1 MTNHSF
7 KSRVAAREWTVLI
20 CALAL
25 LLPSAARA
33 DLMLYPTRVVI
44 EGRQRGAQLQIIN
57 QGEKPETY
65 RIKLVNRR
73 MTDTGEIVVADKPEA
88 NEQFAAEM
96 LVYTPRQVTLQ
107 PGVSQTVRIAVRKPA
122 GLADGEYRSHL
133 QFDRVAD
140 ATAASDLEKIAQP
153 ENGKHAIV
161 LQTLIGASIPVIIRH
176 GETSATVTLESLKLL
191 PAKGDAS
198 PMLSFV
204 FNRQGNR
211 SVYGDVVAT
220 YAAPGKTPVEIA
232 NVGGIALYVPNTM
245 RKAQLP
251 LRLPTGVSLTGG
263 TITLRYVQPKDAGG
277 KPIAERSLVMP

>member
-1 MTNHSF
+1 MTNFSF
-7 KSRVAAREWTVLI
+7 KWRVTDWHPTVLFS
-20 CALAL
+20 ALAL
-25 LLPSAARA
+25 LTPSVARA
-33 DLMLYPTRVVI
+33 DFMLYPTRIVI
-44 EGRQRGAQLQIIN
+44 EGRQRGAQLQVVN
-57 QGEKPETY
+57 RGEKPATY

-88 NEQFAAEM
+88 NEQFADRM

-140 ATAASDLEKIAQP
+140 ATAASDLEKITKP
-153 ENGKHAIV
+153 EKGQVAIV
-161 LQTLIGASIPVIIRH
+161 LQALIGASIPVIIRQ
-176 GETSATVTLESLKLL
+176 GETSATVTLDSLALS

-204 FNRQGNR
+204 FHRQGNR

-220 YAAPGKTPVEIA
+220 YAAPGKKPVEIA

-251 LRLPTGVSLTGG
+251 LKLPKGANLHGG
-263 TITLRYVQPKDAGG
+263 TITLRYIQPNDAGG
-277 KPIAERSLVMP
+277 KLIAERALVMP

>member
-1 MTNHSF
+1 MTKFSF
-7 KSRVAAREWTVLI
+7 KWRVTHWHPTVLI
-20 CALAL
+20 SVVAL
-25 LLPSAARA
+25 LAPSAARA

-44 EGRQRGAQLQIIN
+44 EGRQRGAQLQIVN
-57 QGEKPETY
+57 RGEKPETY

-88 NEQFAAEM
+88 NEQFSDQM

-140 ATAASDLEKIAQP
+140 ATAASDLEKIAKP
-153 ENGKHAIV
+153 EKGQVAIV
-161 LQTLIGASIPVIIRH
+161 LQALIGASIPVIIRQ
-176 GETSATVTLESLKLL
+176 GETSATVTLDSLVLS
-191 PAKGDAS
+191 PAKGDAD

-204 FNRQGNR
+204 FHRQGNR

-220 YAAPGKTPVEIA
+220 YAAPGKKPVEIA

-251 LRLPTGVSLTGG
+251 LRLPKEANLHGG
-263 TITLRYVQPKDAGG
+263 TITLRYIQPKDAGG
-277 KPIAERSLVMP
+277 KPIAERALVMP